1 MKEIVMKEQMIEQK
15 SEKKEYAKPR
25 LVNHGSAQAKTQTAV
40 ISPSN
45 LGPPTKQAF

>member
-1 MKEIVMKEQMIEQK
+1 VKEQMIEQK

-45 LGPPTKQAF
+45 LGPPKVE